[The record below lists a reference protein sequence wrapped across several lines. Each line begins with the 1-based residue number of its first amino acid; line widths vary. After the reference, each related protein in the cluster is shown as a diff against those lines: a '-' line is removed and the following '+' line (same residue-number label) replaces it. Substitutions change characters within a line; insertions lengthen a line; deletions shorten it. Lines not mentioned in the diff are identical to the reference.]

1 MDRRT
6 KLIIATLAVPSFMT
20 GTDFT
25 GVFMLIGPIG
35 RDFAVDITTSQWIM
49 NIYALGW
56 AMMQVTGGRLG
67 DMFGHRRVVQI
78 GLAIF
83 VVASLACTLAPSIG
97 VLIGARAVQGI
108 GAAIAWPCVIG
119 LAMTTI
125 KEDERGFAVG
135 LLLGAVAMGN
145 VVSPFLAG
153 VVAGLGDWRLFF
165 AFNVL
170 LAVASSLLIWRMM
183 GRETFER
190 ADETVDY
197 GGMAVLAL
205 AALALLY
212 ALDVGAD
219 VGWGSLPIVG
229 LFALFVVLSAVFPW
243 LERRVADPMVPP
255 SMMRNRQFLMAVA
268 CNGLAAPAAFFL
280 FMYFPQYMNKVL
292 GWSIL
297 WASVGMVPMLAV
309 LAVFNV
315 TIGRAYERIGPRR
328 LMVTGYGAI
337 ALGTVTVM
345 VLSPA
350 WGYVGLLPAM
360 VLIGAGTGIALGPS
374 ITATVSAV
382 PATRAGLAG
391 GLAYMSHLGL
401 GAIGIAGATAIIYST
416 SLSALGRG
424 LVRAGITISADDQAT
439 LNAAGTTGEAAQSIL
454 GGFSA
459 DQVQRIDALLAD
471 AFVTGMQLAFWL
483 ALIAAAIGIV
493 FSLRINK
500 ERLAEAAAAE
510 AARANGTRGSPGRR
524 R

>member
-6 KLIIATLAVPSFMT
+6 KVVIATLAVPSFMT

-35 RDFAVDITTSQWIM
+35 QEFAIDITTSQWVM

-83 VVASLACTLAPSIG
+83 VLSSLACTLAPTIG
-97 VLIGARAVQGI
+97 ILIGARAVQGI

-119 LAMTTI
+119 LAMTSI
-125 KEDERGFAVG
+125 KEEERGFAVG

-145 VVSPFLAG
+145 VVSPFMAG
-153 VVAGLGDWRLFF
+153 VVAGLGEWRLFF
-165 AFNVL
+165 AINVV
-170 LAVASSLLIWRMM
+170 LAVASSLLIWRVM

-190 ADETVDY
+190 TDEKIDIT
-197 GGMAVLAL
+197 GMVVLAV
-205 AALALLY
+205 AVLALLY

-243 LERRVADPMVPP
+243 LERRVTDPMVPP
-255 SMMRNRQFLMAVA
+255 LMMRNRQFLMAVA

-292 GWSIL
+292 GWPIL
-297 WASVGMVPMLAV
+297 WASIGMVPMLIV
-309 LAVFNV
+309 LAIFNV

-345 VLSPA
+345 VLSTT

-360 VLIGAGTGIALGPS
+360 ILIGAGTGIALGPS

-401 GAIGIAGATAIIYST
+401 GAIGIAGATAIIYAT
-416 SLSALGRG
+416 SLSALSRG
-424 LVRAGITISADDQAT
+424 LEQAGITLSATDQAT
-439 LNAAGTTGEAAQSIL
+439 LSAGGTTGPSGQSIL
-454 GGFSA
+454 GGFSTE
-459 DQVQRIDALLAD
+459 QVRQIDMLVAD
-471 AFVTGMQLAFWL
+471 AFVSAMQQAFWL
-483 ALIAAAIGIV
+483 ALIASVIGIV
-493 FSLRINK
+493 FSLQINK
-500 ERLAEAAAAE
+500 NKLAAAA
-510 AARANGTRGSPGRR
+510 AASSNGE
-524 R
+524 